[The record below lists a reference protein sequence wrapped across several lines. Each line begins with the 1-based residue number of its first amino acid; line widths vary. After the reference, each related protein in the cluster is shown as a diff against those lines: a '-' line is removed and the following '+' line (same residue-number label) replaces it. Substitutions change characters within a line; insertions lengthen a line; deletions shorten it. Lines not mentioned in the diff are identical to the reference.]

1 MPAFITVNFAGF
13 MRSFFTDNII
23 VTKGDEKIEREIWQ
37 MTNKELLYIEDA
49 LGHAQFMISQCQQAA
64 QQLKTP
70 ALRQQAQRLIQEN
83 QKLFDSFYEL
93 V

>member
-1 MPAFITVNFAGF
+1 
-13 MRSFFTDNII
+13 
-23 VTKGDEKIEREIWQ
+23 

-49 LGHAQFMISQCQQAA
+49 LGHAQFMIKQCQQAS
-64 QQLKTP
+64 QQLTTP

-83 QKLFDSFYEL
+83 QKIFDSFYEL

>member
-1 MPAFITVNFAGF
+1 
-13 MRSFFTDNII
+13 
-23 VTKGDEKIEREIWQ
+23 

-49 LGHAQFMISQCQQAA
+49 LGHAQFMMKQCQQAA
-64 QQLKTP
+64 NQLSTP

-83 QKLFDSFYEL
+83 QKLFDSFYQL